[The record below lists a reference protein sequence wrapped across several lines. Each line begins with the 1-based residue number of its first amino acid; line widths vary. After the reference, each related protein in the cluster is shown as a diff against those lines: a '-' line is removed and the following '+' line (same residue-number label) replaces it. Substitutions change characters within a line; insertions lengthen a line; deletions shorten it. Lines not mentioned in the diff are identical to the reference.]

1 MAADVHVFILWSRAE
16 PHADRIVADL
26 RQKFELLDARRVTWP
41 TRRFAENLQRFYG
54 FGLAESVDK
63 AFESGSGPFLVYVV
77 RDPAPSYEPRA
88 HSSGMRPANVKA
100 YDSKQLYREWAGGGF
115 CVHATTDVAEAERD
129 VALLFQRPLRS
140 FVETPRVGWDA
151 EPGTW
156 AEEIVASKDW
166 SRRERFIA
174 GMRSS
179 RRAIERRLSVRAP
192 LLARL
197 ARRLLFRARLERPRN
212 RATIRETSPRRGD
225 ESS

>member
-1 MAADVHVFILWSRAE
+1 LAADVHVFILWSRAQ

-140 FVETPRVGWDA
+140 FVETPSVGC
-151 EPGTW
+151 
-156 AEEIVASKDW
+156 
-166 SRRERFIA
+166 
-174 GMRSS
+174 SS